1 MAEIKWRAWYSDGTY
16 LDQISGQDQYTKI
29 DRTRLN
35 AFEIF
40 SDDKSLLRVW
50 LDDDKRKKLIYRR
63 RVQQNFSTG
72 AITSVV
78 YLVGWHMKVGNES
91 IQSINYIIEV
101 PKTKTEKA
109 YIKIEQAGKW
119 VGRIPTLREDEK

>member
-1 MAEIKWRAWYSDGTY
+1 MTEIKWRAWYSDGTY
-16 LDQISGQDQYTKI
+16 LDQGKNQYEKI

-40 SDDKSLLRVW
+40 RDGKSLLRVW

-63 RVQQNFSTG
+63 VVQKDVSVGTGNVVAERVM
-72 AITSVV
+72 

-91 IQSINYIIEV
+91 IQSINYIFEDGRV
-101 PKTKTEKA
+101 
-109 YIKIEQAGKW
+109 EQAGKW
-119 VGRIPTLREDEK
+119 VGRPPIFMEDEKIDGR